1 MKKEDHGMKK
11 LLVASLALSLLAA
24 GTAFAGQA
32 QDNCG
37 CGLGTILWE
46 GKSDGSVFSQSSQ
59 ATTNGTFGNQTFGI
73 SSGTLGC
80 EQPANILKNDR
91 SLAFT
96 RDNLD
101 ALARDIAFGGGET
114 LDTLAELLEV
124 PVADRGELY
133 SRLQDNFNTIFTNG
147 EESSAAVLDRI
158 VSIAG

>member
-1 MKKEDHGMKK
+1 MKRI
-11 LLVASLALSLLAA
+11 LVTALALSLLAA
-24 GTAFAGQA
+24 ATAFAGQA

-46 GKSDGSVFSQSSQ
+46 GKSDGSVMSQSLQ

-73 SSGTLGC
+73 TSGTLGC
-80 EQPANILKNDR
+80 DQPANIIKNDR
-91 SLAFT
+91 ALAFT

-101 ALARDIAFGGGET
+101 VLARDIAFGGGEN

-124 PVADRGELY
+124 PAAERSALY
-133 SRLQDNFNTIFTNG
+133 SRLQNNFNSIFTSG
-147 EESSAAVLDRI
+147 EESSAAVLERI

>member
-1 MKKEDHGMKK
+1 MKK
-11 LLVASLALSLLAA
+11 LILASLALSLLVA
-24 GTAFAGQA
+24 GPALAQQA
-32 QDNCG
+32 DKNCG

-46 GKSDGSVFSQSSQ
+46 GKADGSVISQTLQ

-91 SLAFT
+91 ALAFT

-101 ALARDIAFGGGET
+101 PLARDIAFGGGET

-124 PVADRGELY
+124 PAADRGALY
-133 SRLQDNFNTIFTNG
+133 SRLQENFDYIFNTG
-147 EESSAAVLDRI
+147 EESYTAVLDRI
-158 VSIAG
+158 VKIAG